1 MASCSSK
8 RVIYA
13 ALLGN
18 LLVAVTKFAAA
29 ASTGSSAMASEAIH
43 SLVDTGNEIL
53 LLYGLRR
60 ASRPADERHPF
71 GHGRE
76 LYFWSFIVA
85 LLVFALGAGVSVYEG
100 ISHVLHPAPITH
112 PLVNYIVI
120 GLAMLFE
127 GISWWV
133 ALQEFRTA
141 KGELGYLAAMRQ
153 SKDPPSFMVLFE
165 DSAAL
170 LGLLIALAGTAA
182 AEALRLPVLDGVASI
197 AIGVLLGVVAFF
209 LARETKGLL
218 IGEGARSEIL
228 ASICAMARE
237 QPGIEQSNGLM
248 TVHLGPRQVVAMLS
262 VDFANEIPAGEV
274 EAIVAAL
281 EEQVRKRYPEIVTL
295 LIKPQSAAEFQ
306 RSRARRFQTQGAPP
320 DGCGGS

>member
-1 MASCSSK
+1 MSSCSSR

-18 LLVAVTKFAAA
+18 LLVALTKFGAA
-29 ASTGSSAMASEAIH
+29 ASTGSSAMLSEAIH
-43 SLVDTGNEIL
+43 SLVDTGNELL

-60 ASRPADERHPF
+60 ASRPADERHPL

-100 ISHVLHPAPITH
+100 VSHILHPVPITN
-112 PLVNYIVI
+112 PLVNTIVI
-120 GLAMLFE
+120 GLALVFE
-127 GISWWV
+127 GGSWWV
-133 ALQEFRTA
+133 ALQEFRAA
-141 KGELGYLAAMRQ
+141 KGELGYLAAVRQ

-170 LGLLIALAGTAA
+170 FGLLIALAGTAA
-182 AEALRLPVLDGVASI
+182 AEMLRRPVLDGVASI

-228 ASICAMARE
+228 ASICAMARGM
-237 QPGIEQSNGLM
+237 PGIEQSNGLM
-248 TVHLGPRQVVAMLS
+248 TIHLGPRQIVAMLS
-262 VDFANEIPAGEV
+262 VDFANEISAGEV

-281 EEQVRKRYPEIVTL
+281 EERVRKQYPEIVIL

-306 RSRARRFQTQGAPP
+306 RSRARRFQTDGRPP
-320 DGCGGS
+320 DGCRGS